1 MEAASQS
8 AGQTFEA
15 ILAMVGR
22 SLDDMAT
29 RQHTT
34 GKEVRALSSALGAVQ
49 EQIAEL
55 DRRTSYLNDRFTE
68 ILAETH
74 QQEKPGT
81 LTQESY
87 DQFQLAEDLKT
98 LFADIDHGYRT
109 AYQSAVKTPPTAKT
123 RAQFLCNL
131 LNWQLN
137 DNLDCKSVVETRL
150 WPNSANDSTF
160 AALVGRITA
169 LRRGA
174 GMLDPSCEFSFDP
187 HREKVEGRNV
197 ETWGVCNPANDVQ
210 FAVTPSF
217 LVGSRCLL
225 PQQVYTEG
233 PDVSRAGPHGGVH

>member
-1 MEAASQS
+1 MAA
-8 AGQTFEA
+8 
-15 ILAMVGR
+15 
-22 SLDDMAT
+22 

-34 GKEVRALSSALGAVQ
+34 GNEVRALSNALGALQ
-49 EQIAEL
+49 ERIAEL
-55 DRRTSYLNDRFTE
+55 DRRTTFLDGRFTA

-98 LFADIDHGYRT
+98 LFADIDRGYRDT
-109 AYQSAVKTPPTAKT
+109 YLAATQTSPTAKH
-123 RAQFLCNL
+123 RAQLLCNL
-131 LNWQLN
+131 LDWQLN
-137 DNLDCKSVVETRL
+137 DNLESKGFIENHL

-160 AALVGRITA
+160 AALVSRITA

-174 GMLDPSCEFSFDP
+174 GRLDPSCEFSFDP

-217 LVGSRCLL
+217 LVGSRCLV

-233 PDVSRAGPHGGVH
+233 PDVSRTGPHGGVH